1 MQFTVL
7 FLLVLLVSAVAAG
20 KKKKLPEKNLPP
32 DAQLRIGVKHRPDTC
47 DRKTK
52 AGDRLSM
59 HYTGTIYTSGIK
71 FDSSLDRS
79 SPFEFNLGRGEVI
92 QGWDRG
98 LSNMCIGEKR
108 KLTIPS
114 DLGYGETGAGND
126 IKAGDTLLFEVEL
139 LDILNKQKEL

>member
-1 MQFTVL
+1 MQFSS
-7 FLLVLLVSAVAAG
+7 FLLLLLFVAANAAE
-20 KKKKLPEKNLPP
+20 KKKRKENLPP
-32 DAQLRIGVKHRPDTC
+32 DAQLRIGVKHRAETC

-59 HYTGTIYTSGIK
+59 HYTGTIYTSGEK
-71 FDSSLDRS
+71 FDSSRDRN

-98 LSNMCIGEKR
+98 LSNMCVGEKR

-126 IKAGDTLLFEVEL
+126 IKPGDTLVFEVEL
-139 LDILNKQKEL
+139 LDILNKDSEL